1 METLDRLADLAGIE
15 PSYYSIWGDQVSV
28 PDQTKIAILEALGHP
43 AATEGEREASLQ
55 ALEQRPWRAMIEPV
69 TVVRAESQPG
79 SVTVRTVAG
88 QASRSLPWTIIEES
102 GAVHEGEIELVSLPV
117 SESREVDGRLMEA
130 REVPLPL
137 ALPEGYHELRF
148 GRVSPSSDP
157 AVAGQAATLIV
168 APPRCWTTDD
178 ISPDASFWGVSCQLY
193 SLRSDRNWGVGNYGD
208 LLTLID
214 QARRE
219 GAHLVGLNPLHALYP
234 AQPEDASP
242 YSPASRDYLNVLAID
257 VEAVPDFA
265 ESQEARRMIAEPLFK
280 ERLDKARASELVD
293 YATVAEIVFPVLRA
307 LHDSFRKNHVARR
320 TARARAFEMF
330 CVDRQPSL
338 VRFAT
343 FLALQGHMAKDDP
356 AYLDWREWPEE
367 YHRPDSPAVAAFSR
381 EQEVEIGFHTY
392 LQWISDEQ
400 VKAAAAK
407 ARDSGMGIGLYRDLA
422 IGVSPASAMAWSE
435 PLSLVRGVSV
445 GAPPD
450 PFNQLGQNWGLSPLD
465 PLMLRQ
471 LAFAPYIA
479 ALRANMRHSG
489 ALRIDHVMGL
499 MHLYW
504 VVEGDSAAAGAYVSY
519 PFEEM
524 VRILAL
530 ESRRQRCIVIGE
542 DLGTVPEGFRPAMSK
557 AGILSYKVLLFE
569 RLDGGLFKQPDQY
582 PRDALVTAGTHDL
595 SPLAGYWVGRDLE
608 WRREINL
615 YPSEDARDRDVEDR
629 RADRRRLLDALI
641 YGQEW
646 AKEPWLDT
654 DTLPYEEAMAVAIYR
669 FLARTSCVV
678 MLVAIEDLLGQV
690 EQMNLPGTVLEHPNW
705 RRKLSTPVDKVF
717 AEPLARRILA
727 AVREIRGS

>member
-1 METLDRLADLAGIE
+1 MEMLDRLADLAGIE
-15 PSYYSIWGDQVSV
+15 PSYYSIWGDRVSV
-28 PDQTKIAILEALGHP
+28 PDPTKIAILEALGHP
-43 AATEGEREASLQ
+43 AGTEAQQEASLQ
-55 ALEQRPWRAMIEPV
+55 ALEHRPWRAMIDPV
-69 TVVRAESQPG
+69 SVIKAEDQPG
-79 SVTVRTVAG
+79 SIIVRTVAG
-88 QASRSLPWTIIEES
+88 QAGRPLPWTIIEES
-102 GAVHEGEIELVSLPV
+102 GAVHEGEVELDSLPV
-117 SESREVDGRLMEA
+117 VESRDVDGRLMEA
-130 REVPLPL
+130 RDVPLPL

-148 GRVSPSSDP
+148 GRLSPGADP
-157 AVAGQAATLIV
+157 LAAGQAATLIV

-178 ISPDASFWGVSCQLY
+178 IGTNASFWGISCQLY
-193 SLRSDRNWGVGNYGD
+193 SLRSERNWGIGNYGD
-208 LLTLID
+208 LLTLVD
-214 QARRE
+214 YARRD

-265 ESQEARRMIAEPLFK
+265 ESPDAQRMIGEPLFRK
-280 ERLDKARASELVD
+280 RLEKARSTELVD
-293 YATVAEIVFPVLRA
+293 YATVAEIVFPVLRV
-307 LHDSFRKNHVARR
+307 LHDSFQKKHAAKR
-320 TARARAFEMF
+320 TERARAFETF
-330 CVDRQPSL
+330 CAERQPSL

-343 FLALQGHMAKDDP
+343 FLALQGHLAKDDP
-356 AYLDWREWPEE
+356 ACLDWRKWPEE
-367 YHRPDSPAVAAFSR
+367 FHRPDSPAVAAFAR
-381 EQEVEIGFHTY
+381 ENEAEIGFHTY

-407 ARDSGMGIGLYRDLA
+407 AEDSGMSIGLYRDLA

-435 PLSLVRGVSV
+435 PDSLVRGVSV

-471 LAFAPYIA
+471 LAFGPYIA
-479 ALRANMRHSG
+479 AIRANMRHSG

-504 VVEGDSAAAGAYVSY
+504 VVEGDSAAAGSYVKY

-542 DLGTVPEGFRPAMSK
+542 DLGTVPEGFRPAMSS

-569 RLDGGLFKQPDQY
+569 RLDGGLFKQPDEY

-608 WRREINL
+608 WRQEINL
-615 YPSEDARDRDVEDR
+615 YPSAEARDQDVENR
-629 RADRRRLLDALI
+629 RVDRRRLLDALI

-654 DTLPYEEAMAVAIYR
+654 DTLPFEEAMAEAIYR
-669 FLARTSCVV
+669 FLARTPCSV

-705 RRKLSTPVDKVF
+705 RRKLSKPVDKVF